1 MADLGARAL
10 QADLVSGLAGKEP
23 TTAEGSLNQSKVTN
37 LVADLRAK
45 ALQADLVSGLAGKE
59 PTIAEGGLSQIKGTN
74 LVADLGAKA
83 STQQLANGLAQK
95 HPLLNTSSNLVV
107 DTLSSRL
114 YLGDVFRFWTSD
126 QSAALL
132 TIANNALGAE
142 LSTTIRAPSLL
153 LGSYCG
159 IGTMCDIY

>member
-1 MADLGARAL
+1 MINSALGGYYPRATVDNL
-10 QADLVSGLAGKEP
+10 LAGKQP
-23 TTAEGSLNQSKVTN
+23 TITERSLSQSKVQN
-37 LVADLRAK
+37 LTSDLA
-45 ALQADLVSGLAGKE
+45 
-59 PTIAEGGLSQIKGTN
+59 
-74 LVADLGAKA
+74 AKA
-83 STQQLANGLAQK
+83 SPQQLANGLAQK
-95 HPLLNTSSNLVV
+95 HPLLNASSNLVV

-142 LSTTIRAPSLL
+142 FSMTVRAPSLL

-159 IGTMCDIY
+159 IGTAAPQAALDVVGSIICSAGLRAGNVRRVGVEFVLGGFPL